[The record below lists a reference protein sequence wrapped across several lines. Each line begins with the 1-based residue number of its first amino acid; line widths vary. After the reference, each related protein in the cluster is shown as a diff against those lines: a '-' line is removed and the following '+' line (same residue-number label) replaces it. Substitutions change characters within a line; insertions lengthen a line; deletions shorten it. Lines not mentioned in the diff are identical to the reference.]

1 MTNNGKFIYTQ
12 TDESE
17 SLVVT
22 GNVVRTVASSHPK
35 FAELRDYCFAQR
47 KAGEGID
54 IDHALKLIDAG
65 QVAVD
70 TLRRVTDRVSY
81 KGGKLLWDGEP
92 VDSTLANHI
101 VRMIKEGDEN
111 YVAFARFLENL
122 DQNPSEASKK
132 ALYDFIAARDFTITD
147 EGHFVGYKG
156 VRQDYTSLQSGYG
169 IVNGVEHDGRLD
181 NSVGNVVEV
190 PSQPG
195 GSGCQLG
202 LLLRPARRDSQ
213 LREGLRQRW
222 SDDHRRCQPSRCRHG
237 PRDGNGH
244 KMRVCKYVVLADNEE
259 ELTTTTYTGT
269 HRVEDSAA
277 DSGPS
282 TGSQCDVCGY
292 YITDTD
298 DGCECGG
305 DPDNCSDCTDS
316 PCSCDGCDDGDRC
329 PCGCEG

>member
-70 TLRRVTDRVSY
+70 TLRRITDRVSY

-156 VRQDYTSLQSGYG
+156 VRDDYTSRQSGYG
-169 IVNGVEHDGRLD
+169 IVNGVEHNGHLD

-190 PSQPG
+190 PRNRVDPDVNSACSYGLHVGTRSYAKDYASG
-195 GSGCQLG
+195 GRMIIVGVN
-202 LLLRPARRDSQ
+202 PRDVVMV
-213 LREGLRQRW
+213 
-222 SDDHRRCQPSRCRHG
+222 

-269 HRVEDSAA
+269 HRVKDSAD

-282 TGSQCDVCGY
+282 TGSQCPGCDY
-292 YITDTD
+292 YIIDGQCDNCD
-298 DGCECGG
+298 DGG
-305 DPDNCSDCTDS
+305 DPDYCVDPDC
-316 PCSCDGCDDGDRC
+316 GDC
-329 PCGCEG
+329 AG